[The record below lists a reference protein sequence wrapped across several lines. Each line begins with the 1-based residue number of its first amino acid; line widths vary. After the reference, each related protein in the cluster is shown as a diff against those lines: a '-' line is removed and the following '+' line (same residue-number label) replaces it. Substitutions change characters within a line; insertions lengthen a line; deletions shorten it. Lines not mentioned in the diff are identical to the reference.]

1 VNLAFGSPRLATNAG
16 SCLAQFAGPDRVS
29 VGNGARNLAGTEL
42 RPVHLSQTRKGV
54 SSAAQGSTGS
64 DPIRVFVPTHT
75 RSDIKGAS
83 CPGQGKNPIIA
94 GTRL

>member
-1 VNLAFGSPRLATNAG
+1 LRQMRAVAWISSLDPAEG
-16 SCLAQFAGPDRVS
+16 VW
-29 VGNGARNLAGTEL
+29 GNGARNLAGTEL

-75 RSDIKGAS
+75 RSPI
-83 CPGQGKNPIIA
+83 GK
-94 GTRL
+94 